1 MTTSLTLEVY
11 SDYVCPWCYLS
22 TPRIDRLAANF
33 KLDVKWMHYPLHP
46 ETPPEGFSLA
56 SLQGDAEFA
65 DEQKE
70 LRRLMA
76 EEGLP
81 YGHRTMTF
89 NSRMAQELSLW
100 AEWQPGGQRVHDA
113 LFRAY
118 FADSVNLS
126 DPQLLLG
133 IVEVMGLDVDDARD
147 SLKSGRYAPMLDQQ
161 WAHAKQS
168 GIRGVPTFLVGELG
182 VVGAQPYDE
191 LEEFV
196 LVAGAV
202 RRDFDEESG

>member
-1 MTTSLTLEVY
+1 
-11 SDYVCPWCYLS
+11 
-22 TPRIDRLAANF
+22 
-33 KLDVKWMHYPLHP
+33 MHYPLHP

-56 SLQGDAEFA
+56 SLLGDEEF
-65 DEQKE
+65 EQSQQQM
-70 LRRLMA
+70 RRLMA

-81 YGHRTMTF
+81 YGHRTMTY
-89 NSRMAQELSLW
+89 NSRMAQELALW
-100 AEWQPGGQRVHDA
+100 AEWQPGGKRIHDA

-118 FADSVNLS
+118 FADSVNLA
-126 DPQLLLG
+126 DTQLLLG

-147 SLKSGRYAPMLDQQ
+147 ALKSGRYAPMLDQH
-161 WAHAKQS
+161 WAHARSS

-202 RRDFDEESG
+202 QRDFDEETG